1 MRKTVLLVDGYS
13 IINSWPE
20 LSRLKSDNL
29 QRAREKLV
37 ELMINYAGFTGRQV
51 VIVFDAHQVKGAVG
65 SRETFNGVEVLFS
78 REGETADEVIERLVG
93 DYAAE
98 EEQEVYVATSDW
110 TEQRIVFG
118 KGAYRVSARELYHE
132 VEETLLKL
140 KEWEKPE
147 SISDRL
153 LVNRLSEKVR
163 KLLDIRRKR

>member
-1 MRKTVLLVDGYS
+1 MKRTVLLVDGYN
-13 IINSWPE
+13 IISAWPE
-20 LSRLKSDNL
+20 LARLKNDSL

-37 ELMINYAGFTGRQV
+37 ELMINYAGFTGRRV

-65 SRETFNGVEVLFS
+65 SKECFNEVEVLFT
-78 REGETADEVIERLVG
+78 REGETADELIERLVG
-93 DYAAE
+93 EYVAE
-98 EEQEVYVATSDW
+98 SEQEVYVATSDW

-118 KGAYRVSARELYHE
+118 KGAYRLSARDLYHE

-140 KEWEKPE
+140 KEWEKPGGLAE
-147 SISDRL
+147 RL